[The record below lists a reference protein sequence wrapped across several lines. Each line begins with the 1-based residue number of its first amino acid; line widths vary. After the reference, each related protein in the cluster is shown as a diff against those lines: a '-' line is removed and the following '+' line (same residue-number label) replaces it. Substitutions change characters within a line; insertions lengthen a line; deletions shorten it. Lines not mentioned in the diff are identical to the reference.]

1 VATAVG
7 SEHTAIKLSEQDLL
21 DTLPQALAAMDQPTG
36 DGVNTYI
43 VSRAVRQTGLTVALS
58 GLGGDELFAGYPSFS
73 RLPRAVEVGRF
84 WGRSSGQVRGFAGRA
99 LRLVGGTSV
108 AATKAA
114 AAIESDGSLASLY
127 PLMRQL
133 FTDEQR
139 ASLIAPPWRPRFE
152 SMQDPY
158 VLLLKSAFA
167 RMPGSGPVTQVS
179 YAESRTYMHD
189 VLLRDT
195 DQMSMAHA
203 LEVRVPLIDHVL
215 ADYVM
220 AVPDALKAP
229 GATPKPLLVESLGS
243 RLPREIVDRPKKGFT
258 LPFEPWMRNQLRGFC
273 ENRLGAGGLA
283 SRGLFDVG
291 RLASMWTSF
300 QRGGSDVTWSRLWI
314 LVTLETWLA
323 RNKVRIPE
331 P

>member
-1 VATAVG
+1 
-7 SEHTAIKLSEQDLL
+7 
-21 DTLPQALAAMDQPTG
+21 
-36 DGVNTYI
+36 
-43 VSRAVRQTGLTVALS
+43 LT
-58 GLGGDELFAGYPSFS
+58 
-73 RLPRAVEVGRF
+73 
-84 WGRSSGQVRGFAGRA
+84 
-99 LRLVGGTSV
+99 
-108 AATKAA
+108 
-114 AAIESDGSLASLY
+114 
-127 PLMRQL
+127 RQL
-133 FTDEQR
+133 FTSEQR
-139 ASLIAPPWRPRFE
+139 LSLVAPAWRGRFAAF
-152 SMQDPY
+152 QDPY
-158 VLLLKSAFA
+158 VPMLKDAFA
-167 RMPGSGPVTQVS
+167 RMPAAGLVTQVS

-220 AVPDALKAP
+220 AVPDPIKAP

-243 RLPREIVDRPKKGFT
+243 RLPREIVHRPKRGFT

-283 SRGLFDVG
+283 GRGLFDLD
-291 RLASMWTSF
+291 RLAGMWTSF

-323 RNKVRIPE
+323 RHKVRIPS